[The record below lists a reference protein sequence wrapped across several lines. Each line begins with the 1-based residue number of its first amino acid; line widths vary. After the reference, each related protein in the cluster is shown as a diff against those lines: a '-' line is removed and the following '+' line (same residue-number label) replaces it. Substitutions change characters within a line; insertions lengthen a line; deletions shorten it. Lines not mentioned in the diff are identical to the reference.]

1 MSSYSLC
8 DFSEDTGVGGLFGS
22 TRLFLYLIAK
32 DLLFPFNYTDY
43 ML

>member
-1 MSSYSLC
+1 MSSYC
-8 DFSEDTGVGGLFGS
+8 PCGYSEDAGVGGLFGS